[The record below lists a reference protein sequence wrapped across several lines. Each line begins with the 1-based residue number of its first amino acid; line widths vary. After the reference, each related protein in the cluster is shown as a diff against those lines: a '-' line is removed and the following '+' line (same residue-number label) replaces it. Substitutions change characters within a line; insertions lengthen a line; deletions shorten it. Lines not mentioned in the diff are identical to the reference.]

1 MNELFVFAGYLGV
14 FLMGFWIIVFLLER
28 LLQKRVKETPL
39 SNEGEDDSA
48 IISVIVAAVE
58 AYEQSIGRE
67 VKKVA
72 IERVIYPRKEYRISL
87 WKLKGRVTQMLKREG
102 A

>member
-14 FLMGFWIIVFLLER
+14 VLMVFWVIVFALER
-28 LLQKRVKETPL
+28 LLQKRTKETAIR
-39 SNEGEDDSA
+39 SEGEDGSA
-48 IISVIVAAVE
+48 VIPVIVAAVE
-58 AYEQSIGRE
+58 AYEQSFDRE

-72 IERVIYPRKEYRISL
+72 IKRVVFTRKEETISY
-87 WKLKGRVTQMLKREG
+87 WKLRGRVSQMFKREG